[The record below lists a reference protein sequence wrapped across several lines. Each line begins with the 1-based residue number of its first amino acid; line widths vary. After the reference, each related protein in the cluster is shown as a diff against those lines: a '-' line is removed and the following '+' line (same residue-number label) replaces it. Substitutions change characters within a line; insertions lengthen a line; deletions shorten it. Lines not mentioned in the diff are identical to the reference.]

1 VTLYSVREKS
11 VVQGYAI
18 GVRSL
23 RTLLILIAIAAIAV
37 ASAIAGAT
45 GKLKLDVM
53 GDIGAGAKNP
63 AQIIA
68 AGKQVG
74 EVMPGATVDL
84 PPGDYT
90 VVLPIIGGHITRTGV
105 TIEAGRTHTL
115 LITDVAVLQVSA
127 KDRTG
132 KDPGFGVTVTDTN
145 PPNGK
150 LASFVTGDKV
160 LFAPAQVD
168 VKVDAP
174 PQGYDWHAVALE
186 PGHRALLSL
195 DEVVPAELDVQ
206 TVLQKIP
213 FNDKTRVVILRS
225 GTQKQVASSDPGDVH
240 RFKLD
245 PGDYDV
251 YVENRSG
258 KGKPYVTVDGVHLDS
273 GAKVER
279 TVPLD

>member
-1 VTLYSVREKS
+1 MKPLRIS
-11 VVQGYAI
+11 
-18 GVRSL
+18 SL
-23 RTLLILIAIAAIAV
+23 LAAMLAIAISSAFAA
-37 ASAIAGAT
+37 AT

-53 GDIGAGAKNP
+53 GEQGAGAKNP
-63 AQIIA
+63 AQIVA

-90 VVLPIIGGHITRTGV
+90 VVLPIIGGHVTKTGV
-105 TIEAGRTHTL
+105 AIEAGRTHTL

-150 LASFVTGDKV
+150 VASFVTGDKL
-160 LFAPAQVD
+160 LFAPMQVD

-174 PQGYDWHAVALE
+174 PQGYDWHAITLK

-195 DEVVPAELDVQ
+195 DEVVPAQLDVQ

-213 FNDKTRVVILRS
+213 FNDKTRVVILHA
-225 GTQKQVASSDPGDVH
+225 GTQKQVASSDPGDIH

-258 KGKPYVTVDGVHLDS
+258 KGKPYVTLDGVHLDS